1 MSVNAPPGRVSRSRQ
16 WYERHTLKIIFGVFL
31 LCFGVTLL
39 WPYCVVYIESGHA
52 GVYYSLLFGGTD
64 TRHIRKEGIQFKFP
78 WDTIFDY
85 DVRIQQLTYRYSV
98 ISADG
103 LTVQFNTSVRWKPRL
118 EGLGLLQ
125 KEIGP
130 DYAQKIVI
138 PETQTALREVVGN
151 TPIDQIYSTNVLIL
165 QRAVVRAVEDMS
177 GKYIAVDNILIT
189 DVDIPTALKNAIE
202 AKVTQFQNSLQ
213 YDYVLSVAKKEAERK
228 RIEAEGIRDF
238 QSIVTPGISENFL
251 RWKGIEATLDLARSD
266 NSKVVVIGAQNGLPL
281 ILDTGSTLPLPSA
294 SPSASP
300 SPAAKASPSPYQEP
314 EVQKVPSSS
323 EINPQHLAP
332 VTVATPTIVA
342 TPAINAT
349 AIATPQINPS
359 PVPTPSPV
367 PVITP
372 PR

>member
-1 MSVNAPPGRVSRSRQ
+1 MAVTAPPGRVPRSRQ
-16 WYERHTLKIIFGVFL
+16 WHERHTLKIIFLVFVL
-31 LCFGVTLL
+31 LFGVTLL
-39 WPYCVVYIESGHA
+39 WPYCVVYLSSGHA

-64 TRHIRKEGIQFKFP
+64 TRHIRKEGIQFKLP

-85 DVRIQQLTYRYSV
+85 DVRIQQLTYKYSV
-98 ISADG
+98 ISSDG
-103 LTVQFNTSVRWKPRL
+103 LTVQFNTSVRWRPRL

-125 KEIGP
+125 KQIGP
-130 DYAQKIVI
+130 DYALKIVI

-151 TPIDQIYSTNVLIL
+151 TPIDQIYSTNVIIL
-165 QRAVVRAVEDMS
+165 QRAVVRAVEGIS
-177 GKYIAVDNILIT
+177 GKFITIDNILIT
-189 DVDIPTALKNAIE
+189 DVDIPEALRKAIE

-281 ILDTGSTLPLPSA
+281 ILDTGSTLPLPSL
-294 SPSASP
+294 SPP
-300 SPAAKASPSPYQEP
+300 VKGGPSPYQEP
-314 EVQKVPSSS
+314 LVPKEPSST
-323 EINPQHLAP
+323 ELNPQNL
-332 VTVATPTIVA
+332 V
-342 TPAINAT
+342 
-349 AIATPQINPS
+349 
-359 PVPTPSPV
+359 PV
-367 PVITP
+367 PVVTPQTNPSAAPTPTPVPSITI

>member
-31 LCFGVTLL
+31 LLFGLTLL
-39 WPYCVVYIESGHA
+39 WPYCVVYIQSGHA

-64 TRHIRKEGIQFKFP
+64 TRHIRKEGIQIKFP

-98 ISADG
+98 ISSDG

-118 EGLGLLQ
+118 QSLGLLQ

-130 DYAQKIVI
+130 DYAAKIVI

-165 QRAVVRAVEDMS
+165 QRAVVRAVEEMS

-189 DVDIPTALKNAIE
+189 DVDIPEGLRKAIE

-281 ILDTGSTLPLPSA
+281 ILDTGSTLPFPSL
-294 SPSASP
+294 
-300 SPAAKASPSPYQEP
+300 SPAVKASPSPYQEP
-314 EVQKVPSSS
+314 AVPKEPSST
-323 EINPQHLAP
+323 EVNPQNLVP
-332 VTVATPTIVA
+332 VPVA
-342 TPAINAT
+342 TPAI
-349 AIATPQINPS
+349 S
-359 PVPTPSPV
+359 PAPIGSPRIIPEPVATPSPV

>member
-1 MSVNAPPGRVSRSRQ
+1 VVNIQ
-16 WYERHTLKIIFGVFL
+16 
-31 LCFGVTLL
+31 
-39 WPYCVVYIESGHA
+39 SGHA

-64 TRHIRKEGIQFKFP
+64 TRHIRREGIQFKLP

-85 DVRIQQLTYRYSV
+85 DIRIQQLTYRYSV

-103 LTVQFNTSVRWKPRL
+103 LTVQFNTSVRWRPRL

-189 DVDIPTALKNAIE
+189 DVDIPAGLRNAIE

-266 NSKVVVIGAQNGLPL
+266 NAKVVVIGAQNGLPL

-294 SPSASP
+294 NFPFPSP
-300 SPAAKASPSPYQEP
+300 SPAANASPSPYQEP
-314 EVQKVPSSS
+314 EVPKVPSST

-332 VTVATPTIVA
+332 VTVP

-349 AIATPQINPS
+349 PIATPQINPS
-359 PVPTPSPV
+359 PVSTPSPV

-372 PR
+372 AR

>member
-1 MSVNAPPGRVSRSRQ
+1 MAVNASPGRVVRSRR
-16 WYERHTLKIIFGVFL
+16 WHERHALKIIFGVFL
-31 LCFGVTLL
+31 LVFGLTLL
-39 WPYCVVYIESGHA
+39 WPYSVVYLLSGHA

-64 TRHIRKEGIQFKFP
+64 TRHIRHEGIQFKLP

-103 LTVQFNTSVRWKPRL
+103 LTVQFNTSVRWRPRI
-118 EGLGLLQ
+118 ESLGLLQ
-125 KEIGP
+125 KTIGP
-130 DYAQKIVI
+130 DYALKIVI

-165 QRAVVRAVEDMS
+165 QRAVVRAVEEVS

-189 DVDIPTALKNAIE
+189 DVDIPEGLKKAIE

-238 QSIVTPGISENFL
+238 QEIVTPGISENFL

-281 ILDTGSTLPLPSA
+281 ILDTGSTLPLPS
-294 SPSASP
+294 P
-300 SPAAKASPSPYQEP
+300 SPAVKPGPSPYQEP
-314 EVQKVPSSS
+314 PVPKGASST
-323 EINPQHLAP
+323 ETNPQNLVAEP
-332 VTVATPTIVA
+332 VATPQTN
-342 TPAINAT
+342 PSLGP
-349 AIATPQINPS
+349 TPQLNPS
-359 PVPTPSPV
+359 PLPTPTPFPFV
-367 PVITP
+367 TP
-372 PR
+372 PK

>member
-1 MSVNAPPGRVSRSRQ
+1 MSVKGPAARSTPSRR
-16 WYERHTLKIIFGVFL
+16 WRERHQLKLIVGVFL
-31 LCFGVTLL
+31 LVFGLILL
-39 WPYCVVYIESGHA
+39 WPYIVVYIASGHA
-52 GVYYSLLFGGTD
+52 GVYYSLFFGGTD
-64 TRHIRKEGIQFKFP
+64 TRHIWREGIQFKLP

-98 ISADG
+98 ISSDG
-103 LTVQFNTSVRWKPRL
+103 LTVQFNTSVRWQPRL
-118 EGLGLLQ
+118 ESLGLLQ
-125 KEIGP
+125 KNIGP
-130 DYAQKIVI
+130 DYAEKIVI

-177 GKYIAVDNILIT
+177 GKYIAIDNILIT
-189 DVDIPTALKNAIE
+189 NVEIPEGLKKAIE

-213 YDYVLSVAKKEAERK
+213 YDYVLSVAQKEAERK

-281 ILDTGSTLPLPSA
+281 ILDTASTLPLPSF
-294 SPSASP
+294 
-300 SPAAKASPSPYQEP
+300 SPAAKTNPSPYQEP
-314 EVQKVPSSS
+314 SVPKVPSST
-323 EINPQHLAP
+323 ETNPQNLVP
-332 VTVATPTIVA
+332 VPV
-342 TPAINAT
+342 
-349 AIATPQINPS
+349 ATPQIGPP
-359 PVPTPSPV
+359 PVPTPTPV

>member
-1 MSVNAPPGRVSRSRQ
+1 MSVKGRGARSTPSR
-16 WYERHTLKIIFGVFL
+16 WHERHQLKLIFAVFL
-31 LCFGVTLL
+31 LTFGLILL
-39 WPYCVVYIESGHA
+39 WPDIVVFIASGHA

-64 TRHIRKEGIQFKFP
+64 TTHIRHEGIQFKLP
-78 WDTIFDY
+78 WDQIFDY

-98 ISADG
+98 ISSDG
-103 LTVQFNTSVRWKPRL
+103 LTVQFNTSVRWRPRL
-118 EGLGLLQ
+118 ETLGLLQ
-125 KEIGP
+125 KQIGP

-177 GKYIAVDNILIT
+177 GKFIAIDNILIT
-189 DVDIPTALKNAIE
+189 DVDIPEGLKKAIE

-213 YDYVLSVAKKEAERK
+213 YDYVLSVARKEAERK

-281 ILDTGSTLPLPSA
+281 ILDTGSTLPLPS
-294 SPSASP
+294 P
-300 SPAAKASPSPYQEP
+300 SPAVKASPSPYQEP
-314 EVQKVPSSS
+314 MVPKVPSST
-323 EINPQHLAP
+323 EVNPQNLVP
-332 VTVATPTIVA
+332 VPV
-342 TPAINAT
+342 
-349 AIATPQINPS
+349 ATPQINPS
-359 PVPTPSPV
+359 PLPTPTAFPF
-367 PVITP
+367 ITP

>member
-1 MSVNAPPGRVSRSRQ
+1 
-16 WYERHTLKIIFGVFL
+16 
-31 LCFGVTLL
+31 VTLL
-39 WPYCVVYIESGHA
+39 WPYCAVYIQSGHA
-52 GVYYSLLFGGTD
+52 GVYYSLLFGGTN
-64 TRHIRKEGIQFKFP
+64 TWHIRKEGIQFKFP

-85 DVRIQQLTYRYSV
+85 DIRIQQLTYRYSV
-98 ISADG
+98 ISSDG

-130 DYAQKIVI
+130 DYAAKIVI

-151 TPIDQIYSTNVLIL
+151 TPIDQIYSTSVLIL
-165 QRAVVRAVEDMS
+165 QRAVVRAVEEMS

-189 DVDIPTALKNAIE
+189 DVDIPEGLRNAIE

-281 ILDTGSTLPLPSA
+281 ILDTGSTLPLPF
-294 SPSASP
+294 P
-300 SPAAKASPSPYQEP
+300 SPAVKPSPSPYQEP
-314 EVQKVPSSS
+314 MVPKAPSST
-323 EINPQHLAP
+323 EVNPQNLVP
-332 VTVATPTIVA
+332 VPVATPQIS
-342 TPAINAT
+342 PAP
-349 AIATPQINPS
+349 IATPQIIPA
-359 PVPTPSPV
+359 PVPTPRPV
-367 PVITP
+367 PIITP

>member
-1 MSVNAPPGRVSRSRQ
+1 MLFRS
-16 WYERHTLKIIFGVFL
+16 
-31 LCFGVTLL
+31 
-39 WPYCVVYIESGHA
+39 
-52 GVYYSLLFGGTD
+52 
-64 TRHIRKEGIQFKFP
+64 
-78 WDTIFDY
+78 
-85 DVRIQQLTYRYSV
+85 
-98 ISADG
+98 
-103 LTVQFNTSVRWKPRL
+103 
-118 EGLGLLQ
+118 
-125 KEIGP
+125 
-130 DYAQKIVI
+130 

-165 QRAVVRAVEDMS
+165 QRAVVRAVEEMS

-189 DVDIPTALKNAIE
+189 DVDIPAGLRNAIE

-281 ILDTGSTLPLPSA
+281 ILDTGSTLPLPTSTL
-294 SPSASP
+294 PFPSP

-314 EVQKVPSSS
+314 EVPKVPSST
-323 EINPQHLAP
+323 EINPQNLAP
-332 VTVATPTIVA
+332 VPVATPVITG
-342 TPAINAT
+342 TPAINPT
-349 AIATPQINPS
+349 PIPTPQIIPS
-359 PVPTPSPV
+359 PVMTPTPV
-367 PVITP
+367 PAATP

>member
-1 MSVNAPPGRVSRSRQ
+1 MSVKGPAARSNRSRP
-16 WYERHTLKIIFGVFL
+16 WRERHQLKLIIGVFFL
-31 LCFGVTLL
+31 VFALILL
-39 WPYCVVYIESGHA
+39 WPDIVVYIPSGHA
-52 GVYYSLLFGGTD
+52 GVYYSLLFGGTQ
-64 TRHIRKEGIQFKFP
+64 TNHIRREGIQFKLP

-98 ISADG
+98 ISSDG
-103 LTVQFNTSVRWKPRL
+103 LTVQFNTSVRWRPRP

-125 KEIGP
+125 KNIGP

-165 QRAVVRAVEDMS
+165 QKAVVRSVEDVS
-177 GKYIAVDNILIT
+177 GKYISIDNILIT
-189 DVDIPTALKNAIE
+189 DVDIPEGLKKAIE

-238 QSIVTPGISENFL
+238 QEIVTPGISENFL

-281 ILDTGSTLPLPSA
+281 ILDTGSTLPLPS
-294 SPSASP
+294 PSP
-300 SPAAKASPSPYQEP
+300 SPAVKASPSPYQEP
-314 EVQKVPSSS
+314 QVPKVPSSS
-323 EINPQHLAP
+323 QVNPQNLVP
-332 VTVATPTIVA
+332 VPVP
-342 TPAINAT
+342 
-349 AIATPQINPS
+349 TPQINLS
-359 PVPTPSPV
+359 PVATPQVNPLTVPTPSLIPT
-367 PVITP
+367 ITP
-372 PR
+372 PRYR